1 MAIGY
6 YIASVK
12 ISKQNVTGDDISSN
26 VSELLRFTLNYS
38 DIDPITFEILSKVEY
53 STYYQLQV
61 KFQGYGNINTLAA
74 SNNNYTRDYTLS
86 AEFNASQ
93 TSSILIYD
101 NVTTGNSLGYY
112 NSSNGEYTLGYTP
125 NTTLYATA
133 SALIYS
139 TAGSPDAQLIFAKQL
154 APSTYQTILST
165 SPTLVPPASFINFEL
180 SGSFTPINGETYIT
194 YVTDSTTSDLTSSL
208 ANFYINQLESA
219 NTGTSGSGND
229 VILYIAGDNNENPL
243 YGNAENVVE
252 NPHYSKVDYIEYIL
266 PEKDFEIILSG
277 LGTKSNVSQYNY
289 ELLRSTY
296 PRYVGSR
303 TISPGFNL
311 DTYPVGALPLDTYGG
326 GLGLKP
332 NVERTTPYFLYFTKF
347 ISNNPLYKMTTSLQ
361 LKYMIDENGEV
372 YNLSTNDDTY
382 YNLIDGFETDKR
394 VYLNLATGNSSFFST
409 PKTILLS
416 GLVYK
421 PILYSLS
428 SSAGGTAIF
437 TNKLEFTNAKGTVLP
452 SAPDFAFSKS
462 NKAGGSDNWKNSMQ
476 IGIAGVTSVQTNYG
490 PAQFLTSSQAINP
503 FYFGTG
509 STADYPYQPYLS
521 GYDSQSGW
529 IPNPFGIPTVPPSP
543 GYDHIS
549 YPRYKFNVQPQTSV
563 NIDFYMYI
571 HNGSY
576 GLFPGGSGGASATLY
591 NTRIQL
597 SIYRIR
603 AGIHKRIAAVQHSI
617 QPFAVDNVYRC
628 ELKNYF
634 DFNDQDE
641 IYPVVEWLSGN
652 TVSICDYI
660 KNYGNYNTWFNIKTN
675 GLEAPSVLEPFWT
688 TGSINDTVLTS
699 SVSLGTILNGG
710 YQQVDITSSGLPLID
725 SEAMIYPGDEI
736 RFEYDESLAYKVV
749 ATSST
754 IIPVPGITASSTL
767 DIIPFYNKT
776 VAIGSSSFDLT
787 ETGTVTFSLVGP
799 LTNNT
804 ASYDLDITPFHT
816 QVVAIGSSSFKLF
829 QPSQPQIN
837 IVLTGSA
844 GGTNDATNIY
854 VPSGSSISDSI
865 DKLVLAINNS
875 SSIAPYATS
884 IGDMSASINSP
895 SLRVHAKTQGI
906 IGNSYSL
913 ISGSTTFNFA
923 GAINRTNDST
933 NIFVLSGSN
942 SITSTAAIVEAINYS
957 SSVAPY
963 NSLIG
968 DISASNTTSTLNL
981 YAKTVGTVGNSY
993 STTSGSTI
1001 TYFTDGTNGAPSNS
1015 NVAVLYLDRPIPNSP
1030 SVNINHFVVRRKV
1043 KDVNNGI
1050 TLNVNVPSSDDSGF
1064 LFPEFPTDKIK
1075 ENLPTIIAS
1084 LQQKGLI

>member
-26 VSELLRFTLNYS
+26 VSELLKFTLQYS

-53 STYYQLQV
+53 PTYYQLQV

-74 SNNNYTRDYTLS
+74 SINNYTRDYTLS

-93 TSSILIYD
+93 TSSILIF
-101 NVTTGNSLGYY
+101 NSVTAGNSLGYY
-112 NSSNGEYTLGYTP
+112 NSLNGEYTLGYTP
-125 NTTLYATA
+125 NTTLYTTA
-133 SALIYS
+133 SVLIYS

-165 SPTLVPPASFINFEL
+165 PPTLITPSSFVNFEL
-180 SGSFTPINGETYIT
+180 SGSFTPINGEIYVT

-208 ANFYINQLESA
+208 ANFYINQLELA
-219 NTGTSGSGND
+219 ALGTSGSGND
-229 VILYIAGDNNENPL
+229 VVLYLAGDNNENPL
-243 YGNAENVVE
+243 YGNAEYIVD
-252 NPHYSKVDYIEYIL
+252 NPHYSKVDYVEYIL

-289 ELLRSTY
+289 ELLRSIY

-311 DTYPVGALPLDTYGG
+311 NTLPVGALPLATYGG

-332 NVERTTPYFLYFTKF
+332 NVERTTPYFLYFTKI

-372 YNLSTNDDTY
+372 YSLSTNDNTY
-382 YNLIDGFETDKR
+382 YNLIDGFETDKS
-394 VYLNLATGNSSFFST
+394 VYLNLFTGNSSFFNT

-416 GLVYK
+416 GLTYK

-428 SSAGGTAIF
+428 SSAGGTATF
-437 TNKLEFTNAKGTVLP
+437 TDKLEFTNAKGTVLP
-452 SAPDFAFSKS
+452 NAPDFALNKA
-462 NKAGGSDNWKNSMQ
+462 NKAGGGDNNKNSMQ
-476 IGIAGVTSVQTNYG
+476 IGSAGVTSIQTNFG
-490 PAQFLTSSQAINP
+490 PLVFLTSSQVINP

-509 STADYPYQPYLS
+509 STADYPYTPALV

-529 IPNPFGIPTVPPSP
+529 ISNPSGPPSP
-543 GYDHIS
+543 TPPLGYDSIS
-549 YPRYKFNVQPQTSV
+549 YPRYKFEVQPQTSV

-571 HNGSY
+571 HNGNYTSPY
-576 GLFPGGSGGASATLY
+576 NPNPN

-603 AGIHKRIAAVQHSI
+603 AGNHVRIATQPHYI
-617 QPFAVDNVYRC
+617 QPYATDNIYRC
-628 ELKNYF
+628 KLDGYYF
-634 DFNDQDE
+634 NNQDE
-641 IYPVVEWLSGN
+641 IYPVIEWLSGN

-660 KNYGNYNTWFNIKTN
+660 VNYGNYNTWFNIKTN
-675 GLEAPSVLEPFWT
+675 GLEAPSVIEPFWT
-688 TGSINDTVLTS
+688 TGSANDTVLTS
-699 SVSLGTILNGG
+699 SLALGNILNGG
-710 YQQVDITSSGLPLID
+710 YQQVDITSSGLPPID
-725 SEAMIYPGDEI
+725 TEAVIYPGDEI

-754 IIPVPGITASSTL
+754 IIPIPGITASATL
-767 DIIPFYNKT
+767 DIAPFYAQT
-776 VAIGSSSFDLT
+776 VAIGSSSFGLFG
-787 ETGTVTFSLVGP
+787 GTSEITFSLVGP

-804 ASYDLDITPFHT
+804 ASYDLDMTPFHNQT
-816 QVVAIGSSSFKLF
+816 VAIGSSSFSLYQLA
-829 QPSQPQIN
+829 QPPIN
-837 IVLTGSA
+837 IVLTGSI
-844 GGTNDATNIY
+844 GGTNDATHIY
-854 VPSGSSISDSI
+854 VRSGSSVTDSI
-865 DKLVLAINNS
+865 SRLVLAINNS
-875 SSIAPYATS
+875 SSIGPYNTS
-884 IGDMSASINSP
+884 IGDISASINSP

-906 IGNSYSL
+906 IGNSH
-913 ISGSTTFNFA
+913 IITSGSNIFNFA

-942 SITSTAAIVEAINYS
+942 SITSTAAIVEAINFS
-957 SSVAPY
+957 SSLYPDI
-963 NSLIG
+963 S
-968 DISASNTTSTLNL
+968 DISASSTTSTLNIH
-981 YAKTVGTVGNSY
+981 AKTAGVVGNSY
-993 STTSGSTI
+993 FIDSGSINIYLT
-1001 TYFTDGTNGAPSNS
+1001 GGVNGAPSNS

-1030 SVNINHFVVRRKV
+1030 SLNINHFVVRRKV

-1050 TLNVNVPSSDDSGF
+1050 TLNVNVPSSEDTGF

-1075 ENLPTIIAS
+1075 ENLPTIIAN

>member
-86 AEFNASQ
+86 ADFNAPQ

-101 NVTTGNSLGYY
+101 NVPTGNSLGYY

-165 SPTLVPPASFINFEL
+165 SPTLIPPASFINFEL

-194 YVTDSTTSDLTSSL
+194 YITDSTTSDLTSSL

-219 NTGTSGSGND
+219 NAGTSGSGND
-229 VILYIAGDNNENPL
+229 VVLYIAGDNNENPL
-243 YGNAENVVE
+243 YGNAENVIE

-347 ISNNPLYKMTTSLQ
+347 ISNNPLYKRTTSLQ

-437 TNKLEFTNAKGTVLP
+437 TDKLEFTNAKGTVLP
-452 SAPDFAFSKS
+452 NAPDFSLYKYSKGGGTVGYNVNSLQLFSTGVSTYTTS
-462 NKAGGSDNWKNSMQ
+462 NTKQ
-476 IGIAGVTSVQTNYG
+476 LI
-490 PAQFLTSSQAINP
+490 TSSTKINP
-503 FYFGTG
+503 FYFGTSSLDDYQAGG
-509 STADYPYQPYLS
+509 SPII
-521 GYDSQSGW
+521 GWDSQSGW
-529 IPNPFGIPTVPPSP
+529 TPNPTPPTVPAN
-543 GYDHIS
+543 GQDHIS
-549 YPRYKFNVQPQTSV
+549 YPRYNFPVQPQTSV
-563 NIDFYMYI
+563 DVKWEIYG
-571 HNGSY
+571 HNYRGTSSPPQ
-576 GLFPGGSGGASATLY
+576 GITQNEIW
-591 NTRIQL
+591 NTTIQM
-597 SIYRIR
+597 SIWRVR
-603 AGIHKRIAAVQHSI
+603 AGNHVRIAVQPHLI
-617 QPFAVDNVYRC
+617 QPYDWNKQYSC
-628 ELKNYF
+628 DINDYF
-634 DFNDQDE
+634 FEAGDQ
-641 IYPVVEWLSGN
+641 IYPVIEWMTGN
-652 TVSICDYI
+652 VVAINDYYP
-660 KNYGNYNTWFNIKTN
+660 NFGNYVTTFRVTSN
-675 GLEAPSVLEPFWT
+675 GLEAPSVIDPFWT
-688 TGSINDTVLTS
+688 TGSANDTTLTS
-699 SVSLGTILNGG
+699 SLSLGTILGGG
-710 YQQVDITSSGLPLID
+710 YQQIDITSSGLPLID
-725 SEAMIYPGDEI
+725 TETLIFPGDEI
-736 RFEYDESLAYKVV
+736 RFEYDESLAYKVIN
-749 ATSST
+749 TST
-754 IIPVPGITASSTL
+754 TTIPVPGITASSTL
-767 DIIPFYNKT
+767 DIVPFYNKT
-776 VAIGSSSFDLT
+776 VAIGSSSFGLFGGTT
-787 ETGTVTFSLVGP
+787 EITFSLVGP
-799 LTNNT
+799 LTDNT

-837 IVLTGSA
+837 IVLTGSV

-865 DKLVLAINNS
+865 SRLVLAINNS
-875 SSIAPYATS
+875 SSIAPYVTS
-884 IGDMSASINSP
+884 IGDISASINSP

-906 IGNSYSL
+906 VGNNYSL

-923 GAINRTNDST
+923 GAVNRTNDSS

-942 SITSTAAIVEAINYS
+942 SITSTAAIVESINNS
-957 SSVAPY
+957 SSLY
-963 NSLIG
+963 SL

-981 YAKTVGTVGNSY
+981 YAKTVGIGGNSY
-993 STTSGSTI
+993 YTNSGSII
-1001 TYFTDGTNGAPSNS
+1001 TNFVGGVNGAPSNS

-1030 SVNINHFVVRRKV
+1030 SVNINHFLVRRKV

-1050 TLNVNVPSSDDSGF
+1050 TLNVNVPSSEDSGF

-1075 ENLPTIIAS
+1075 ENLPTIIAN

>member
-12 ISKQNVTGDDISSN
+12 ISKQDVTGDDISSN
-26 VSELLRFTLNYS
+26 VSELLGFTLKYS
-38 DIDPITFEILSKVEY
+38 DIDPITFEILSKVEFP
-53 STYYQLQV
+53 TYYQLQV

-74 SNNNYTRDYTLS
+74 SINNYIRDYTVS
-86 AEFNASQ
+86 AEFNSPQ
-93 TSSILIYD
+93 TSSILVYNTFIND
-101 NVTTGNSLGYY
+101 PLGYY

-125 NTTLYATA
+125 NTTLYVTA
-133 SALIYS
+133 SALINS
-139 TAGSPDAQLIFAKQL
+139 TVGSPDAQLVFAKKL
-154 APSTYQTILST
+154 SPSTYQSILST
-165 SPTLVPPASFINFEL
+165 PLTPITPSSFVNFEL
-180 SGSFTPINGETYIT
+180 SGSFTPIKGERYVT
-194 YVTDSTTSDLTSSL
+194 YVTDSTTNDLTSSFG
-208 ANFYINQLESA
+208 NFNINQLESA
-219 NTGTSGSGND
+219 NIGTSGSGND
-229 VILYIAGDNNENPL
+229 VVLYIAGDNNENPL

-303 TISPGFNL
+303 TISPDFNL

-347 ISNNPLYKMTTSLQ
+347 ISNNPLYKRTTSLQ

-452 SAPDFAFSKS
+452 SAPDFAFSKA
-462 NKAGGSDNWKNSMQ
+462 NKAGGNFSDQNSIQ
-476 IGIAGVTSVQTNYG
+476 IGSTGITSWQ
-490 PAQFLTSSQAINP
+490 PSSPIFLTSSRAINP

-509 STADYPYQPYLS
+509 STADYPYQPFLS

-529 IPNPFGIPTVPPSP
+529 IPNPSGPPNVPADP
-543 GYDHIS
+543 GYDSIS
-549 YPRYKFNVQPQTSV
+549 YPRYKFMVQPQTSV
-563 NIDFYMYI
+563 NLDFYMYI
-571 HNGSY
+571 HNGIFTSPIPN
-576 GLFPGGSGGASATLY
+576 LNNSSLY

-603 AGIHKRIAAVQHSI
+603 AGNHVKIASEQHYI
-617 QPFAVDNVYRC
+617 QPYAQDNIYYC
-628 ELKNYF
+628 KLDGYY
-634 DFNDQDE
+634 FNDQDE
-641 IYPVVEWLSGN
+641 IYPVIEWISGN
-652 TVSICDYI
+652 TVSICDYRL
-660 KNYGNYNTWFNIKTN
+660 NYGNYNTWFNIKTN

-688 TGSINDTVLTS
+688 TGSANDTVLTS
-699 SVSLGTILNGG
+699 SLSLGTILNGG
-710 YQQVDITSSGLPLID
+710 YQQVDITSSGMPLIEN
-725 SEAMIYPGDEI
+725 EAMIYPGDEI

-754 IIPVPGITASSTL
+754 IIPIPGITASSTL
-767 DIIPFYNKT
+767 DITPFYNKT
-776 VAIGSSSFDLT
+776 LAVGSSSFDLT
-787 ETGTVTFSLVGP
+787 EAGTVTFSLVGP

-804 ASYDLDITPFHT
+804 ASYTLDMTPFHT
-816 QVVAIGSSSFKLF
+816 QVVAVGSSSFSLF
-829 QPSQPQIN
+829 QPSQPAIN
-837 IVLTGSA
+837 IVLTGST
-844 GGTNDATNIY
+844 GGTNNSTNIY
-854 VPSGSSISDSI
+854 IPSGSSVNDSI
-865 DKLVLAINNS
+865 NKLILTINYS
-875 SSIAPYATS
+875 SSIAPYAAS
-884 IGDMSASINSP
+884 IGDMSASNASP

-906 IGNSYSL
+906 VGNSYSL
-913 ISGSTTFNFA
+913 VSGSTTFNFA
-923 GAINRTNDST
+923 GAINHTNDPT

-957 SSVAPY
+957 SSIAPY
-963 NSLIG
+963 NGLIG

-981 YAKTVGTVGNSY
+981 YAKTVGVGGNSY
-993 STTSGSTI
+993 STTSGSVI
-1001 TYFTDGTNGAPSNS
+1001 TNFTGGANGAPSNS

-1030 SVNINHFVVRRKV
+1030 SVNINHFIVRRKV

-1075 ENLPTIIAS
+1075 ENLPTIISS

>member
-26 VSELLRFTLNYS
+26 VSELLRFTLQYS
-38 DIDPITFEILSKVEY
+38 YIDPITFEILSKVEY

-74 SNNNYTRDYTLS
+74 SINNYTRDYTLS
-86 AEFNASQ
+86 AEFNTPQ
-93 TSSILIYD
+93 TSNILIY

-125 NTTLYATA
+125 NTTLYVTA
-133 SALIYS
+133 SALINS
-139 TAGSPDAQLIFAKQL
+139 TIGSPDAQLVFAKKL
-154 APSTYQTILST
+154 APNTYQAILST
-165 SPTLVPPASFINFEL
+165 PLTPISPSSFVNFEL
-180 SGSFTPINGETYIT
+180 SGSFTPIKGEKYVT
-194 YVTDSTTSDLTSSL
+194 YVTDSTNNDLTSSL
-208 ANFYINQLESA
+208 ANFYINQLELA

-229 VILYIAGDNNENPL
+229 TVLYIAGDNNENPL
-243 YGNAENVVE
+243 YGNAENIVE
-252 NPHYSKVDYIEYIL
+252 NPHYSIVYYIEYIL
-266 PEKDFEIILSG
+266 TEKDFEIILSG

-347 ISNNPLYKMTTSLQ
+347 ISNNPLYKRTTSLQ

-428 SSAGGTAIF
+428 SSAGGVATF
-437 TNKLEFTNAKGTVLP
+437 TNKLEFTNAKGTVLLN
-452 SAPDFAFSKS
+452 APDFAFYKYSKGGGTIS
-462 NKAGGSDNWKNSMQ
+462 NVNSLQLYSTGISTKAG
-476 IGIAGVTSVQTNYG
+476 IGQY
-490 PAQFLTSSQAINP
+490 PQFITSSTKINP
-503 FYFGTG
+503 FYFGTSSLDDYQAGG
-509 STADYPYQPYLS
+509 SPII
-521 GYDSQSGW
+521 GFDSQSGW
-529 IPNPFGIPTVPPSP
+529 TPNPSGPPSFPTSP
-543 GYDHIS
+543 GYDSIS
-549 YPRYKFNVQPQTSV
+549 YPRYTFPVQPQTSV
-563 NIDFYMYI
+563 NIEYKIYGHSGIFTSPSPNTLGLI
-571 HNGSY
+571 NGWNSQV
-576 GLFPGGSGGASATLY
+576 
-591 NTRIQL
+591 RM
-597 SIYRIR
+597 SIWSIR
-603 AGIHKRIAAVQHSI
+603 AGNHVQIASQTHRIQEYAQNNQYSCNI
-617 QPFAVDNVYRC
+617 NNYYF
-628 ELKNYF
+628 EL
-634 DFNDQDE
+634 NDQ
-641 IYPVVEWLSGN
+641 IYPVIEWLSGN
-652 TVSICDYI
+652 VISINDYVI
-660 KNYGNYNTWFNIKTN
+660 NYGNYVTTFFIKTN

-688 TGSINDTVLTS
+688 TGSANDTVLTS
-699 SVSLGTILNGG
+699 SLSLGTILNGG
-710 YQQVDITSSGLPLID
+710 YQQIDITSSGLPLID
-725 SEAMIYPGDEI
+725 SEAIIYPGDEI
-736 RFEYDESLAYKVV
+736 RFEYDESLTYKVV

-754 IIPVPGITASSTL
+754 TIPVPGITASSTL
-767 DIIPFYNKT
+767 NIVPFYNKT
-776 VAIGSSSFDLT
+776 VAIRSSSFGLFGGTT
-787 ETGTVTFSLVGP
+787 EITFSLVGP
-799 LTNNT
+799 LTDNT

-816 QVVAIGSSSFKLF
+816 QVAAIGSSSFKLF

-837 IVLTGSA
+837 IVLTGSV
-844 GGTNDATNIY
+844 GGINDATNIY
-854 VPSGSSISDSI
+854 VPSGSSINDSI
-865 DKLVLAINNS
+865 SRLILAINNS
-875 SSIAPYATS
+875 SSIAPYVTS
-884 IGDMSASINSP
+884 IGDISASINNP

-906 IGNSYSL
+906 VGNSYSL

-923 GAINRTNDST
+923 GAVNRTNDSS

-942 SITSTAAIVEAINYS
+942 SITSTAAIVESINNS
-957 SSVAPY
+957 SSLY
-963 NSLIG
+963 SL
-968 DISASNTTSTLNL
+968 DVSASNTTSTLNL
-981 YAKTVGTVGNSY
+981 YAKTVGVGGNSY
-993 STTSGSTI
+993 YTNSGSII
-1001 TYFTDGTNGAPSNS
+1001 TNFAGGVNGAPSNS

-1030 SVNINHFVVRRKV
+1030 SVNINHFLVRRKV

-1050 TLNVNVPSSDDSGF
+1050 TLNVNVPSSEDSGF

-1075 ENLPTIIAS
+1075 ENLPTIISS